1 MIEGRRAIGKMLK
14 GSFLVITGRAKEA
27 SFPLRITAIKR
38 FKLLLFLSFL
48 LHVYVDRDAV

>member
-1 MIEGRRAIGKMLK
+1 MLK